1 MAIYLTHSNR
11 VINFQEPGKSD
22 IHIDDIVH
30 HLSMIPRF
38 GGKLDRHYSVL
49 DHSVYVGM
57 IAKTFLK
64 ADDETAFAAL
74 MHDAQEA
81 FLGDIPSPLKSL
93 LPDYKAIEKSFEKVI
108 QEKFNISMSET
119 IKDLVKYADLLALKA
134 EKEAFINT
142 PIEQE
147 CHWQYLHEL
156 PLVPISP
163 IDFCVNSKELFFQAF
178 DYYRKNR
185 E

>member
-11 VINFQEPGKSD
+11 VINFLEPEKSD

-93 LPDYKAIEKSFEKVI
+93 LPSRLI
-108 QEKFNISMSET
+108 QKQKRKKMLEIFR
-119 IKDLVKYADLLALKA
+119 
-134 EKEAFINT
+134 KEDMRRNEYF
-142 PIEQE
+142 
-147 CHWQYLHEL
+147 
-156 PLVPISP
+156 
-163 IDFCVNSKELFFQAF
+163 K
-178 DYYRKNR
+178 RKMARNNN
-185 E
+185 